1 MKKVLSIDGMHCNHC
16 KMSAEKALMNVSGVS
31 DVKVNIEKK
40 EAVVSG
46 DALDNEALT
55 KAVSDA
61 GFTVT
66 AVKDKKGIFG

>member
-16 KMSAEKALMNVSGVS
+16 KMSAEKALMGVAGVT
-31 DVKVNIEKK
+31 DVKINLEKK
-40 EAVVSG
+40 EAVVTG
-46 DALDNEALT
+46 DALENEALT
-55 KAVSDA
+55 KAIADA